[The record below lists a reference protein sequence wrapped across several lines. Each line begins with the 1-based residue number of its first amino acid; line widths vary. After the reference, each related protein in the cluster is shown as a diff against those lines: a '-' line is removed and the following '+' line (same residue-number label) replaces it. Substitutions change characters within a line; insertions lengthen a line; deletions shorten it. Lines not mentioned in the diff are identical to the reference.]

1 MTNVN
6 YITALMELE
15 QKQLISNSVQQE
27 FPDNI
32 GKLSEHDLK
41 VEHSLRKDFCGE
53 RAFTIDGE
61 DSKDM
66 DDAICVQ
73 KTYYGYR
80 LSVHIADVS
89 SFITPGSKL
98 DDIAI
103 HRATS
108 VYLPNVTLPM
118 LPSVLSENLCSL
130 NPLVE
135 RNTISVIMKINRKG
149 DLLDT
154 EIVKGKIRS
163 RVKGIY
169 SEVNL
174 LIKKSGD
181 IGMRKKYQEII
192 EDLPTMVRLY
202 QILRQAR
209 INRGA
214 LSENSNL
221 PKVILK
227 CDSIE
232 LVPVKRGVAENMI
245 EEYMV
250 MCNYAVAK
258 FMREHKLPVIYRV
271 QNVKNQMAYYTT
283 SSIHHAELELDY
295 YLHFTSPI
303 RRLCDLKVHQILSM
317 YLNGYNAKEIH
328 TIFDDNLPEV
338 CELATKRSRTAK
350 QIQESCLKLCCMLFF
365 AQHSRERY
373 YGIVVGYDR
382 NHNPLISIQDYGI
395 PVSVRSA
402 KKISVGERYTF
413 NIVTCHKQNALIA
426 NNLKRIPA

>member
-1 MTNVN
+1 MTRIN
-6 YITALMELE
+6 YIKALMELE
-15 QKQLISNSVQQE
+15 QKQLISNNVQQE

-32 GKLSEHDLK
+32 GELSERDLK
-41 VEHSLRKDFCGE
+41 AEHSLRKDFCDE
-53 RAFTIDGE
+53 RAFTIDGQ

-89 SFITPGSKL
+89 SFVTQGSKL

-103 HRATS
+103 RRATS

-130 NPLVE
+130 NPFVE
-135 RNTISVIMKINRKG
+135 RNTISVIMKISRKG
-149 DLLDT
+149 ELLDT

-169 SEVNL
+169 TEVNL

-192 EDLPTMVRLY
+192 EDIPDMVRLY

-214 LSENSNL
+214 LPENSNL
-221 PKVILK
+221 PKVIVK
-227 CDSIE
+227 SDSIM
-232 LVPVKRGVAENMI
+232 LVPMKRGVAENMI
-245 EEYMV
+245 EEFMV
-250 MCNYAVAK
+250 ICNYAVAK
-258 FMREHKLPVIYRV
+258 YMREHKLPVIYRV
-271 QNVKNQMAYYTT
+271 QDVKNQMAYYTT
-283 SSIHHAELELDY
+283 SGIHHAELALDH

-317 YLNGYNAKEIH
+317 HLNGYSAKEIH
-328 TIFDDNLPEV
+328 TVFDDILPEI
-338 CELATKRSRTAK
+338 CEAATKKSRTAK
-350 QIQESCLKLCCMLFF
+350 QIQESCFKLCCMLFF
-365 AQHSRERY
+365 AKHTRERY
-373 YGIVVGYDR
+373 NGIVVGFDR
-382 NHNPLISIQDYGI
+382 NHNPMIRIQDYAI
-395 PVSVRSA
+395 PVSGRSH
-402 KKISVGERYTF
+402 KKISIGERYAF
-413 NIVTCHKQNALIA
+413 NIAACQKQNALIA
-426 NNLKRIPA
+426 NNLVQISA